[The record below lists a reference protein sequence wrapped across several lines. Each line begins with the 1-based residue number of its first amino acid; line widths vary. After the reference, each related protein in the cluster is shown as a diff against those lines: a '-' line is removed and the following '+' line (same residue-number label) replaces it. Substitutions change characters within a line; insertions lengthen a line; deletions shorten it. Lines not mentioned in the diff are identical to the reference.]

1 VTGHEV
7 IIPPWYMSWVL
18 EQPDSVL
25 SQFETNKQFL
35 SAEHTMLHPSMADE
49 KQWPRVA
56 NQIKREITKELD
68 TVADEVVEEIQD
80 ALRET
85 WGSNTQKWHELDLHA
100 VCQEIMGRVVN
111 RAFVGL
117 PLCRDP
123 GYLHCSIKFAQLVNV
138 AATFIKLTPR
148 LFRPFLVPL
157 LTAYDHYQ
165 YRRMASYILPLIRER
180 AAQFPPAV
188 LMGEKAKG
196 TPQPND
202 FIQWAI
208 RDAYRHGEDPC
219 EPTQVIAKRLAV
231 ITWAAIQSS
240 AITITNA
247 LIDIAHSRDC
257 DAILDE
263 LRAEALAAARYE
275 PASNRWSRA
284 ALARLPKIDS
294 VFTES
299 LRLWGFVTR
308 GVTKTVVAKEGI
320 TIPSGERLPYGSK
333 VGIAN
338 YGPQH
343 DERVYGPGSPFQFDA
358 FRFSRGK
365 EAGPLSGLSFV
376 TTGEYYMGFSHGRHS
391 W

>member
-1 VTGHEV
+1 
-7 IIPPWYMSWVL
+7 MSWVL

-68 TVADEVVEEIQD
+68 SVANDVIEEIQD
-80 ALRET
+80 ALKST
-85 WGSNTQKWHELDLHA
+85 WGSDTEQWHKIDIHA
-100 VCQEIMGRVVN
+100 IMLEIFGRVVICV
-111 RAFVGL
+111 FVGL
-117 PLCRDP
+117 PLCRYL
-123 GYLHCSIKFAQLVNV
+123 GYLQCSTKFAQLVNV
-138 AATFIKLTPR
+138 AATFIKLCPR
-148 LFRPFLVPL
+148 FLQPVIAPI
-157 LTAYDHYQ
+157 LTAYDSMM
-165 YRRMASYILPLIRER
+165 YRRNSRYIMPMIRER
-180 AAQFPPAV
+180 ASQFGPGIILV
-188 LMGEKAKG
+188 KSEK
-196 TPQPND
+196 QPND

-219 EPTQVIAKRLAV
+219 DPSEVFAKRLAV

-240 AITITNA
+240 AITMTNA
-247 LIDIAHSRDC
+247 LVDIAHSPTSLS
-257 DAILDE
+257 IQEE
-263 LRAEALAAARYE
+263 LRADAAAAANAE
-275 PASNRWSRA
+275 PTCTGRWSRA
-284 ALARLPKIDS
+284 AFARLPKIDS
-294 VFTES
+294 VFTKN

-308 GVTKTVVAKEGI
+308 GVTKTVVAKDGI
-320 TIPSGERLPYGSK
+320 RIPTGEHLPCGSK

-343 DERVYGPGSPFQFDA
+343 DEPVYGPGSPFQFDA

-365 EAGPLSGLSFV
+365 EAGSPLSGLSFV